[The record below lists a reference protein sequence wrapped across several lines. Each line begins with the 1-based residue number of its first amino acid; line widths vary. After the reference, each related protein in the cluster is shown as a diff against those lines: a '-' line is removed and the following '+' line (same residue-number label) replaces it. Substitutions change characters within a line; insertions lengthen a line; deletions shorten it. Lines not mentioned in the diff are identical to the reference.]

1 LPKIKLTAQDLVFA
15 AQQFIYMV
23 VAVPQ
28 RRATGFGAPMTRAEL
43 ELWGDKAVTLFLE
56 GFKGLRK

>member
-1 LPKIKLTAQDLVFA
+1 LLSRELPEIKLNPEDQVFA

-28 RRATGFGAPMTRAEL
+28 RRAP
-43 ELWGDKAVTLFLE
+43 
-56 GFKGLRK
+56 